1 MFQIKIASKP
11 LVLIAADDN
20 GVAFDSG
27 RPLGV
32 GEQVALDRFVG
43 GGLHLYYAPV
53 VQFLLPLPLHPF
65 WQRSLGTGFVKS
77 WILHTLNTVSS
88 VTRDMGQ
95 RNTWMR

>member
-53 VQFLLPLPLHPF
+53 DTVLSTVCTLLSGEPMPSPHAGDIMSEPLL
-65 WQRSLGTGFVKS
+65 
-77 WILHTLNTVSS
+77 
-88 VTRDMGQ
+88 
-95 RNTWMR
+95 